1 MKKRYPWK
9 LFFIGV
15 AINFLIHFFW
25 MFISGVVLLLIGI
38 FNQKCLAMG
47 VALLIVD
54 LMASLIE
61 QFKIRQATL
70 ADSDNPAF
78 QEFQEALSKDGDWMQ
93 NVMDFVDENCEPVDD
108 EYGDKGMIF
117 LINGPPTPSRGSIER
132 LLWRSNLNCRLQKKK
147 LGN

>member
-15 AINFLIHFFW
+15 AINFLFHFFW
-25 MFISGVVLLLIGI
+25 MFIPGVVLLLIGI

-54 LMASLIE
+54 MMASLIE

-108 EYGDKGMIF
+108 EYGDKDKG
-117 LINGPPTPSRGSIER
+117 ED
-132 LLWRSNLNCRLQKKK
+132 
-147 LGN
+147 

>member
-15 AINFLIHFFW
+15 AINFLFHFFW
-25 MFISGVVLLLIGI
+25 MFIPGVVLLLIGI
-38 FNQKCLAMG
+38 FNQNCLAMG

-78 QEFQEALSKDGDWMQ
+78 REFQEALSKDGDWMQ

-108 EYGDKGMIF
+108 EYGDKDKG
-117 LINGPPTPSRGSIER
+117 ED
-132 LLWRSNLNCRLQKKK
+132 
-147 LGN
+147 